1 MGCLFVGLTCLA
13 LSCLALVSLAPSE
26 EQIVQVLG
34 YVRTWNTNAK
44 TSTEAQAVLH
54 AILTHVPT
62 TKLQKCSGVVELI
75 DGLVAY
81 TERHFQRIDQL
92 VQQSFLVDHSL
103 KCMEMLMPVPQMLI
117 NGNSLDG
124 VDDKTETEEAATP
137 MTMAQN
143 TPAKKKRR
151 R

>member
-1 MGCLFVGLTCLA
+1 M
-13 LSCLALVSLAPSE
+13 
-26 EQIVQVLG
+26 LG

-62 TKLQKCSGVVELI
+62 MKLQKCSGVVELI

-81 TERHFQRIDQL
+81 TERHFERIDQL

-103 KCMEMLMPVPQMLI
+103 KCMEMLMPVPQLTMAS
-117 NGNSLDG
+117 NRNE
-124 VDDKTETEEAATP
+124 VEEAAT
-137 MTMAQN
+137 TTAQKEA
-143 TPAKKKRR
+143 PAKKKRR